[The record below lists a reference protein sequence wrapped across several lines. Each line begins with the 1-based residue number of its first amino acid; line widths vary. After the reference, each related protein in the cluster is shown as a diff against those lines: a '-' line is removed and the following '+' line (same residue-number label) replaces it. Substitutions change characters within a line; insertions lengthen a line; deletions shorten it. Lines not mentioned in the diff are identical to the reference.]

1 MNFSPIVLQTNKKKQ
16 HFSMSALFVK
26 PISTLFNASMYF
38 KYYFDFILLIFA
50 HDTGEVKH

>member
-1 MNFSPIVLQTNKKKQ
+1 
-16 HFSMSALFVK
+16 MSTLFFE
-26 PISTLFNASMYF
+26 PISNLFNASMYF